1 VLLINLDW
9 RLIWRSLAIRDHK
22 KMENSGVSSDKPMS
36 AHLKRLSR
44 EPLVHFLLIGL
55 ALFAAYSVVNQGTNQ
70 KESSTRIVLTED
82 DIRQLQIAFTS
93 QWQRPPNPMEMA
105 ALIDS
110 RIREEVLYREA
121 LALGLDKDD
130 TIVKRRMAQKMDF
143 LAEDLS
149 DLREPTTQELRPW
162 FEKNSQRFAFPS
174 RITFR
179 HLYFSPDRRSGNPR
193 DAAMD
198 ALAKIT
204 DEPGDST
211 VATGV
216 ADPFMFQD
224 YYGDRTQEQVAKEF
238 GPDFARELFKLKPGS
253 WSGPIM
259 SGYGWHL
266 VWIDSITPGR
276 VPDFEEVEPDVRSAW
291 IEEQRDQFKRRAF
304 QAMKA
309 RYQVVL
315 PESNTKDASTH
326 KMSTAGVKP

>member
-1 VLLINLDW
+1 
-9 RLIWRSLAIRDHK
+9 
-22 KMENSGVSSDKPMS
+22 MENPGVSSDKPMS

-55 ALFAAYSVVNQGTNQ
+55 ALFAAYSLMNQGTNQ
-70 KESSTRIVLTED
+70 EGSSTRIVLTED
-82 DIRQLQIAFTS
+82 DIRQLEIAFTA
-93 QWQRPPNPMEMA
+93 QWQRPPNSQEMA

-121 LALGLDKDD
+121 LALGLDKED

-149 DLREPTTQELRPW
+149 DIHEPTTQELRSW
-162 FEKNSQRFAFPS
+162 FEKNSLRFESSS

-198 ALAKIT
+198 ALAKIAG
-204 DEPGDST
+204 EPEDSS
-211 VATGV
+211 VAAGLS
-216 ADPFMFQD
+216 DPFMFQD
-224 YYGDRTQEQVAKEF
+224 YYGDHTPEQVAKEF
-238 GPDFARELFKLKPGS
+238 GPDFAQKLFRLKPGF
-253 WSGPIM
+253 WNGPIE

-276 VPDFEEVEPDVRSAW
+276 VPAFEEVETDVRSAW
-291 IEEQRDQFKRRAF
+291 IEEQRYEFKRRAF
-304 QAMKA
+304 EAMKSHY
-309 RYQVVL
+309 RVVL
-315 PESNTKDASTH
+315 PESYTQDASTRNV
-326 KMSTAGVKP
+326 STAGVKP

>member
-1 VLLINLDW
+1 MKQWLL
-9 RLIWRSLAIRDHK
+9 
-22 KMENSGVSSDKPMS
+22 
-36 AHLKRLSR
+36 R

-55 ALFAAYSVVNQGTNQ
+55 LLFAVYGYMHRGPDGV
-70 KESSTRIVLTED
+70 ESSDQIILTLD
-82 DIRQLQIAFTS
+82 DLRQIEIAFTA
-93 QWQRPPNPMEMA
+93 QWQRPPTSEEMG

-121 LALGLDKDD
+121 LALGLDKEDS
-130 TIVKRRMAQKMDF
+130 IVKRRMAQKMDF

-149 DLREPTTQELRPW
+149 DLREPTMGELKSW

-174 RITFR
+174 RVTFR
-179 HLYFSPDRRSGNPR
+179 HLYFSPDRRSGSARN
-193 DAAMD
+193 AAMD
-198 ALAKIT
+198 VLAKIA
-204 DEPGDST
+204 DEPGDT
-211 VATGV
+211 PVAAGL

-224 YYGDRTQEQVAKEF
+224 YYGDRTPEQVAKEF
-238 GPDFARELFKLKPGS
+238 GPDFAEGLFQLTPGK
-253 WSGPIM
+253 WQGPIE

-291 IEEQRDQFKRRAF
+291 YEEQRYEFKHKAF